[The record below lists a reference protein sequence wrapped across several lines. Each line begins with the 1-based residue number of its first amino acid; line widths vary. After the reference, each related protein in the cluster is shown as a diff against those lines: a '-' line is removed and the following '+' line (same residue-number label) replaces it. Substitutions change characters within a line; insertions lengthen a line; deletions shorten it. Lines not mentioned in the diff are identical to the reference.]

1 MPMPGLTK
9 VSIKGREWHVNGK
22 PLHEGQMWGQS
33 SMQGLLMN
41 SRMVQGIFYDLN
53 PETRPQWRY
62 PDGNWDPQRNT
73 DEFCAAM
80 ADWRAH
86 GLDAFTLN
94 LQGGSPEGYSESQPW
109 HNSAL
114 QSHGALRADYMPRLT
129 QILNRADELGMVVIL
144 GILYFGQDQRLTD
157 ETDVKRAVT
166 ETVDFVLDGGW
177 KNVVLEI
184 ANEADLPHYSHPII
198 QEDRVHELIELAK
211 EFADGR
217 LLTGVSMKGGGI
229 PPAQVIAASDF
240 ILLHGNGVEG
250 SAKLAEM
257 VRTVEASPTYRGQ
270 PIVFN
275 EDDHFDFAADDC
287 HMKTAVR
294 AGAGWGYFDYRMKDE
309 GYDEGYQS
317 LPVNWGISSER
328 KRGFFNLL
336 KEMTGA

>member
-9 VSIKGREWHVNGK
+9 VSIQGREWQVNGK
-22 PLHEGQMWGQS
+22 PLHEGRMWRETP
-33 SMQGLLMN
+33 MQGLLMN
-41 SRMVQGIFYDLN
+41 SRMVQGVFHDLN
-53 PETRPQWRY
+53 PQTRPRWRY

-80 ADWRAH
+80 AVWRAH

-94 LQGGSPEGYSESQPW
+94 LQGGSPEGYSEAQPW

-114 QSHGALRADYMPRLT
+114 QSHGAFRADFMPRLT
-129 QILNRADELGMVVIL
+129 QVLNRADELGMVVIL
-144 GILYFGQDQRLTD
+144 GILYSGQDQRLTD
-157 ETDVKRAVT
+157 ETAVKRAVT
-166 ETVDFVLDGGW
+166 ETVDFILDGGW

-184 ANEADLPHYSHPII
+184 ANEADLPLYSHPII
-198 QEDRVHELIELAK
+198 REDRVHELIELAK
-211 EFADGR
+211 DFADGR
-217 LLTGVSMKGGGI
+217 LLTSVSMKGGGI
-229 PPAQVIAASDF
+229 PPARVIAASDF
-240 ILLHGNGVEG
+240 ILLHGNGVDG
-250 SAKLAEM
+250 SSKLAEM
-257 VRTVEASPTYRGQ
+257 VRTVEESPEYRGQ

-287 HMKTAVR
+287 HMKAAVR
-294 AGAGWGYFDYRMKDE
+294 AGAGWGYFDYRMKGE

-317 LPVNWGISSER
+317 MPVNWGISSER